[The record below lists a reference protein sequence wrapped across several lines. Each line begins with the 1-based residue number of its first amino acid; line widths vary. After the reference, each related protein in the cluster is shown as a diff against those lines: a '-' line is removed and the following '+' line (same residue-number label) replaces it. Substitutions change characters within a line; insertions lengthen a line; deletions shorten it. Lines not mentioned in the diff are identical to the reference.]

1 VQASAESQAVR
12 ELRVEVDAERV
23 RRATERAY
31 RDLGRK
37 VRVRGFRPGK
47 APRSVLERLYG
58 AVLAEDLERSLVAE
72 TLPEAIESAGLSP
85 VSEPSIETS
94 APEEGKPFHY
104 TVRLEVKPEIELP
117 ELRGLAARRPQVEVS
132 DAEVATELESLR
144 QRHASLVEEPED
156 ALVAR
161 GHVVTVHFDGQIEGK
176 PFEGGSGREAKLE
189 IGSGRSLP
197 EFEEQLVGA
206 SAGEQ
211 REIRVRYP
219 DDHPK
224 PELAG
229 RVVDFSVQVV
239 SVQRREIPPLDD
251 EFAKDVGDFESLDAL
266 RQRVHK
272 DLLTAHER
280 EARAVLRRT
289 LLDALLER
297 VTLEVPPG
305 VIERRLRRRL
315 DAARQELGDELPPP
329 ALHSQLTRWEQEW
342 RPLTEREIREEWVL
356 EAVARQQGLSVSD
369 EELDRRLAELAEEQG
384 MALAR
389 LRKAYAR
396 AGVLDALRAR
406 MLEER
411 ALEFLL
417 GGAKVEETS
426 GA

>member
-1 VQASAESQAVR
+1 VQTSAESQAVR

-31 RDLGRK
+31 RDLARK

-72 TLPEAIESAGLSP
+72 TLPEAMESAGLLP
-85 VSEPSIETS
+85 VSEPSIEAS

-104 TVRLEVKPEIELP
+104 TARLEVKPEIELP
-117 ELRGLAARRPQVEVS
+117 DLRGLAARRPQVEVS
-132 DAEVATELESLR
+132 DEEVATQLEKLR
-144 QRHASLVEEPED
+144 QQNASLVEEPED
-156 ALVAR
+156 AQVAR
-161 GHVVTVHFDGQIEGK
+161 GHVVTVNFEGQLEGR

-189 IGSGRSLP
+189 IGSDRSLP

-206 SAGEQ
+206 NAGVQ

-219 DDHPK
+219 EDYPK

-239 SVQRREIPPLDD
+239 SVQRREIPQLDD
-251 EFAKDVGDFESLDAL
+251 EFAKDVGDFESLEAL
-266 RQRVHK
+266 RQRVRQ
-272 DLLTAHER
+272 DLLAAHER

-305 VIERRLRRRL
+305 VVERRLRRRL
-315 DAARQELGDELPPP
+315 EAARQELGDELPQP
-329 ALHSQLTRWEQEW
+329 ALHSQLTRWQEEW
-342 RPLTEREIREEWVL
+342 RPLAEREIREEWVL
-356 EAVARQQGLSVSD
+356 EAVARQQGLSVND
-369 EELDRRLAELAEEQG
+369 QEVDRRLTELAEQQG
-384 MALAR
+384 ISPAR
-389 LRKAYAR
+389 LRKAYAG
-396 AGVLDALRAR
+396 AGVLDALRDR
-406 MLEER
+406 MLEEQ